1 MSQFVDYEKNREV
14 RGDAGATGAA
24 GVSRA
29 AHPTGTAGR
38 GTADRGGAGAK
49 RLAGDGAAGTG
60 VRGASVPGRAADVRR
75 TAKTVL
81 GQQGVAKDWRDRL
94 HGHAM
99 TDVSS
104 KHYDRHDYLD
114 EKRQAMAAWD
124 RWLSSTLDSPAP
136 K

>member
-1 MSQFVDYEKNREV
+1 MK
-14 RGDAGATGAA
+14 GDDFL
-24 GVSRA
+24 SR
-29 AHPTGTAGR
+29 TGTVSNR
-38 GTADRGGAGAK
+38 STCFSVFRK
-49 RLAGDGAAGTG
+49 RP
-60 VRGASVPGRAADVRR
+60 VN
-75 TAKTVL
+75 TVL

-124 RWLSSTLDSPAP
+124 R
-136 K
+136 